1 MTATRTPQPGPN
13 VCGCMADNW
22 MIDMPALQVNPA
34 ASPVALLGWCYG
46 ELVSLESIAAALGST
61 DSRLS
66 GEDVNAIFTHR
77 LEPLT
82 AMFRHVVG
90 LLRDVDRETENAK
103 PGGN

>member
-1 MTATRTPQPGPN
+1 MTAAAQIRQPGPN
-13 VCGCMADNW
+13 VCSCMADNW
-22 MIDMPALQVNPA
+22 MLDIPALQVNPA

-77 LEPLT
+77 LVPL
-82 AMFRHVVG
+82 
-90 LLRDVDRETENAK
+90 REVLSHAIDLINADERAK
-103 PGGN
+103 TGSSA